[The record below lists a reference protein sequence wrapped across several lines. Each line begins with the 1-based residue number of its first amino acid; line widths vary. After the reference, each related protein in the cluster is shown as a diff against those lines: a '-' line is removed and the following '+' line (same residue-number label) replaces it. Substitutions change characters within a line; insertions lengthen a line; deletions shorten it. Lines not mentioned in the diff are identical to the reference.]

1 MNLFTLLT
9 KFGVII
15 LPFYV
20 FFTVFIGYITWFD
33 KVWFFLKEWLLVA
46 IFFSLIYEF
55 YKAKKLPKLDI
66 LDYLVFSYI
75 IYWVWITLYN
85 WLWLNSIVY
94 GWRYDF
100 MFLIVMLIY
109 KHWEQFLKVKIKDL
123 IQLFVYSWALS
134 LLFWILIKFRLK
146 EEFLVEFGYIDYASN
161 WVFNWWIPIYH
172 WLENSW
178 IRRFQWILDWP
189 NAMAYFLVIFS
200 SMFLYLQK
208 KKNEFYVYA
217 SIMFLFWLML
227 LTYSRSALLWV
238 LTSASIIFLVSIKQI
253 YKNYRKVFL
262 WVLLFS
268 IWFLSILWAIFQH
281 QLTNI
286 IFRTSST
293 TGHFDRMAV
302 WIERFKEKPL
312 WAWLA
317 ESGPAYRN
325 IYPEKQTKD
334 DEVKYIPESWY
345 IQVLIEWWVIYLAI
359 FISILWII
367 LINLFKKSK
376 IIFWMFLA
384 ILIMNM
390 FLHIFEA
397 TYLSML
403 MFIFIWLFISKK

>member
-1 MNLFTLLT
+1 MNLFTILT

-20 FFTVFIGYITWFD
+20 FFTVFLGYITWFD

-55 YKAKKLPKLDI
+55 FKAKKLPKLDI

-75 IYWVWITLYN
+75 AYWIWITIYN

-109 KHWEQFLKVKIKDL
+109 KHWEQFLKIKIKDL

-146 EEFLVEFGYIDYASN
+146 EEFLVEFGYVDYASN
-161 WVFNWWIPIYH
+161 WVFKWWIPVYH

-217 SIMFLFWLML
+217 SVMLLFWLVL

-238 LTSASIIFLVSIKQI
+238 LISASVIFLVSIKQI

-293 TGHFDRMAV
+293 TGHFDRMVV

-325 IYPEKQTKD
+325 IYPDKQTKD

-367 LINLFKKSK
+367 LINLYKKSK

-384 ILIMNM
+384 ILIMNV